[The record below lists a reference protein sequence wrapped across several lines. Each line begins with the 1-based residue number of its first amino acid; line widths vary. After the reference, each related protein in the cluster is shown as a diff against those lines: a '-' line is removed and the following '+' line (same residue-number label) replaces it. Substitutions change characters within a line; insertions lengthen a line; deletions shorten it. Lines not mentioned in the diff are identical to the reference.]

1 MYKQNYD
8 NSIVR
13 ASNKQ
18 QPSGFSNYKL
28 NRQMPYRDRLMYERE
43 LNEIIKEEEKPD
55 NWCLRPGC
63 IGLSCG
69 RSVILFGTMSVI
81 GAVSIGGIFACVL
94 LLTIND
100 TTDVIWKIFGIAVC
114 SIVLITIILIAAC
127 MCTFYYKNN
136 AVYINDLDQ
145 PYHDV
150 VQSYS
155 NNHHQHPTSQPIF
168 DTSTPKNLSIDM
180 RDNQTNTNPVI
191 TSVKPEKPW
200 SSQQQHSH
208 SSKSVPAS
216 LM

>member
-1 MYKQNYD
+1 
-8 NSIVR
+8 
-13 ASNKQ
+13 
-18 QPSGFSNYKL
+18 
-28 NRQMPYRDRLMYERE
+28 
-43 LNEIIKEEEKPD
+43 
-55 NWCLRPGC
+55 
-63 IGLSCG
+63 
-69 RSVILFGTMSVI
+69 
-81 GAVSIGGIFACVL
+81 
-94 LLTIND
+94 
-100 TTDVIWKIFGIAVC
+100 
-114 SIVLITIILIAAC
+114 

-216 LM
+216 LMRPVILEVFEKSPLPPPPPPQQFHHSKPVIRILDYSKGISRPPKRRLYTPPISEILSPPKQHRPRQSLPNIVRIEHPQTQDSIFERSIENFSLA